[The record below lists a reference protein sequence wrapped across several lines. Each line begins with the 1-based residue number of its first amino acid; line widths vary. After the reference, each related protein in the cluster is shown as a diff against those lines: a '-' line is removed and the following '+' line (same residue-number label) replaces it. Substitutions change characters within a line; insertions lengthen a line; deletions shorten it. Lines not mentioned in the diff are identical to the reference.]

1 MLKRDEA
8 YRSMVEKV
16 LLMLVKFITVWEKNK
31 LMEGAVTI
39 IRAKLEDLNKFWK
52 IQLNVAKGLG
62 AIKKKK
68 RTKLNNSTFIMFGI
82 IRTYALSIN
91 NEKLYADY
99 KASISTIRDVKDT
112 EMEAYAATTQ
122 KTIEKYKD
130 ELMQHGLTQKMIET
144 YGKEADGFITALAA
158 PAEAKAE
165 QQVATEGIARTIKEI
180 RAILDNKMDTY
191 IIQYMSKNSEFYD
204 TYQFARIIYDNPTQN
219 YSLIGM
225 VRDKKTKLII
235 SGVKVEVKFKA
246 GAELQTK
253 VKKTGKHGNY
263 IFKTLPAG
271 VWEITFKYAGYHD
284 YATKVVIH
292 DNKTTRLDVQMQE
305 IKETE

>member
-16 LLMLVKFITVWEKNK
+16 LLMLVKFIKAWEGNK

-39 IRAKLEDLNKFWK
+39 IRAKIEDLNRFWK

-82 IRTYALSIN
+82 IRTYALSIG
-91 NEKLYADY
+91 NEKLYADH
-99 KASISTIRDVKDT
+99 KASISTIREVKDT
-112 EMEAYAATTQ
+112 EMEAYAAATQ

-130 ELMQHGLTQKMIET
+130 ELMQHGLTQKMIED
-144 YGKEADGFITALAA
+144 YGKEADGYIDALAA

-191 IIQYMSKNSEFYD
+191 LIQYMEKNSEFYD
-204 TYQFARIIYDNPTQN
+204 TYQFARIIYDNPTGH

-225 VRDKKTKLII
+225 VKNEATGKPEKN
-235 SGVKVEVKFKA
+235 VKVTAQFIIEGKIV
-246 GAELQTK
+246 EYTK
-253 VKKTGKHGNY
+253 TTSAKGIF
-263 IFKTLPAG
+263 IFKILPQDKCKVIFTKNYFDTLTIDSE
-271 VWEITFKYAGYHD
+271 VY
-284 YATKVVIH
+284 
-292 DNKTTRLDVQMQE
+292 DNETTRLDVA
-305 IKETE
+305 IRKTE